1 MTTNY
6 FATVQTISFNSYVIF
21 GIGTTKKEAI
31 QDALNWV
38 EEEDGIEGLETIP
51 CSKMTFD
58 YVASE
63 GGDGDFIIDD
73 GILKLASELDEEDK
87 A

>member
-6 FATVQTISFNSYVIF
+6 FATVQTISFNKYVVF

-38 EEEDGIEGLETIP
+38 EDDSNMDTIP
-51 CSKMTFD
+51 CSKIAFD
-58 YVASE
+58 YVVNK
-63 GGDGDFIIDD
+63 GGVGDFIIDD
-73 GILKLASELDEEDK
+73 GVLKLDSELDEE
-87 A
+87 ALA